1 METGTEVALRSMSP
15 LRVAQAIESL
25 GGGNNVISSPKIIA
39 ADTSYIVASY
49 LKVDSDLTINGN
61 IMVILW
67 ILALTWAT
75 WILFIAVMGLKRAR
89 DAGKLSRT
97 AYLLGL
103 PALIVGVVLDVV
115 VVNIILLTVLLLELP
130 SIEQLTASA
139 RLHRLNVKFTRYGA
153 RGWLD
158 KWRFAVVRW
167 AEPLLDPFD
176 TTGNH
181 I

>member
-1 METGTEVALRSMSP
+1 
-15 LRVAQAIESL
+15 
-25 GGGNNVISSPKIIA
+25 
-39 ADTSYIVASY
+39 
-49 LKVDSDLTINGN
+49 
-61 IMVILW
+61 MVILW

-75 WILFIAVMGLKRAR
+75 WILFIAVMGLKRAKE
-89 DAGKLSRT
+89 AGNLSRT

-103 PALIVGVVLDVV
+103 PALVIGIALDIV

-139 RLHRLNVKFTRYGA
+139 RLHRLNVEFMRHRA
-153 RGWLD
+153 HGWLN